1 MVIRKPDGDRVAC
14 QSSWETSVESFNT
27 IDKNAR
33 QARITLPLKE
43 ALVMKQPSPPRS
55 GKRLIFREWRT
66 INGKPVHASE
76 YGLKAWPLWV

>member
-1 MVIRKPDGDRVAC
+1 
-14 QSSWETSVESFNT
+14 
-27 IDKNAR
+27 
-33 QARITLPLKE
+33 
-43 ALVMKQPSPPRS
+43 MKQTSPPRS